1 MSPPD
6 SFNDCN
12 ISQHRKLRL
21 VRLRA
26 LQSGVGESRS
36 KPPLRLLLF
45 SWTESLDSLPRGALE
60 LPLLLRLLPELLVM
74 VFAEVHGSRLPDQL
88 EFGEGLLHLCGGE
101 GALRFLPTTDDPAHF
116 VAGMGPTIPTP
127 IFVCARSVTLA
138 SANPLL
144 FPTSE
149 HPRRRDRDNRE
160 GRNHCRLR
168 ARIERRIRGGRGN
181 AHDLDGHCRQGGQIE
196 CDDSAAE

>member
-12 ISQHRKLRL
+12 FSRHRKLRL

-36 KPPLRLLLF
+36 KPPLRLLLC

-74 VFAEVHGSRLPDQL
+74 VFAEVHASRLPDQL
-88 EFGEGLLHLCGGE
+88 ELGEGLLPLCGGE
-101 GALRFLPTTDDPAHF
+101 GSLRFLPTTDDPAQYVCGH
-116 VAGMGPTIPTP
+116 GPDDTDPDICM
-127 IFVCARSVTLA
+127 CAVGDVGIRQSATLPDVGA
-138 SANPLL
+138 SAPPRPRQPRGPQPL
-144 FPTSE
+144 PPPSQDRTPDSGRAGE
-149 HPRRRDRDNRE
+149 RSRPRRTLPPGRADRVR
-160 GRNHCRLR
+160 
-168 ARIERRIRGGRGN
+168 
-181 AHDLDGHCRQGGQIE
+181 
-196 CDDSAAE
+196 